1 MRKEQ
6 IEMEKEPA
14 WTMKKLLRA
23 KRLRQ
28 ALIIVCGLQICQQ
41 LSGISGVSAFALF
54 FSVKTRTR
62 KKTTDTTTTTKTKV
76 KTKNT
81 CIHILYVIKYANNF

>member
-1 MRKEQ
+1 MQKEQ

-23 KRLRQ
+23 KRFRR

-41 LSGISGVSAFALF
+41 LSGINVVSAFVLF
-54 FSVKTRTR
+54 FLRQNKN
-62 KKTTDTTTTTKTKV
+62 KKENNRHNNNN
-76 KTKNT
+76 KNKSKNK
-81 CIHILYVIKYANNF
+81 KYMHTYTLRYKICQ